1 MVASDVEGRPWEDQF
16 ALDDASYREQVSY
29 VLQRSPFYRRKLAG
43 AGIES
48 AADAGGLE
56 QIARLPMTDKQ
67 ELKATATL
75 ENPVGA
81 HLCASDSEIVR
92 IYSTSGTTG
101 TPSFIP
107 LTASDL
113 DNWVTGSARS
123 YSASGVGRGQRL
135 LSTYSAGPFVAGA
148 ALAAFDRIGVCHIP
162 VGTGNTDR
170 MLLAIERLRP
180 EAVVLTP
187 SYAAYAIDAAAEGGV
202 DLVGSSVKRVLVA
215 GEPGGGEPAFRCSI
229 GPRRCCGFARGITSG
244 SGLGDAPAGG
254 PARASA
260 ASVGLTTC

>member
-75 ENPVGA
+75 KNPIGA

-135 LSTYSAGPFVAGA
+135 LSTYNAGPFVAGA

-170 MLLAIERLRP
+170 VLLAIERLKP

-187 SYAAYAIDAAAEGGV
+187 SYAAYVIDAAAEGGI
-202 DLVGSSVKRVLVA
+202 DLAGSSVERVLVA
-215 GEPGGGEPAFRCSI
+215 GEPGGGEPAFRSALEHGWGAKVTEAMGVGDICLLY
-229 GPRRCCGFARGITSG
+229 TS
-244 SGLGDAPAGG
+244 DAADE
-254 PARASA
+254 
-260 ASVGLTTC
+260 